1 VANLAETAADE
12 IGANTLLVR
21 VGALYHDIGKMN
33 APTYFSENQTGSVSP
48 HVEMAPDQSAKIII
62 DHVAEGIE
70 MAKKA
75 KLPDRIIDFIR
86 THHGDSWVYYFYKK
100 AQEMGEEVDEKKFR
114 YPGPKPF
121 SKETAI
127 LMMSDAVEAA
137 SKSLREPTVDKIE
150 QFVDSIINKQI
161 DEKQFNDCNIT
172 LSEIEI
178 VKKVLTKKLIN
189 IYHLR
194 VEYPE

>member
-1 VANLAETAADE
+1 
-12 IGANTLLVR
+12 
-21 VGALYHDIGKMN
+21 
-33 APTYFSENQTGSVSP
+33 
-48 HVEMAPDQSAKIII
+48 
-62 DHVAEGIE
+62 
-70 MAKKA
+70 
-75 KLPDRIIDFIR
+75 
-86 THHGDSWVYYFYKK
+86 
-100 AQEMGEEVDEKKFR
+100 MGEEVDEKNFR

-137 SKSLREPTVDKIE
+137 SKSLREPTVDKIQ